1 MKHVRACRDLLG
13 RAFEAANRNGDLTY
27 GAYTCTHLN
36 SNLLFAGEP
45 LPEVQGEAEHGLA
58 YARKARFGLVIDVIT
73 TQLAMIRMLRGLTL
87 KFGYFDDG
95 QFNELRIEDHLS
107 SNPALA
113 LAACWYWIRKLQ
125 ALYLAGDYAAARDAA
140 SKAQRLL
147 WTSSLY
153 FEEAEY
159 HFYGALAQAA
169 HCDCAPAGERQQ
181 CMEALT
187 AHHRQLQ
194 VWAENCPENFENR
207 AALVAA
213 EIARIEGRV
222 VDAEQLYEQAIRS
235 ARTNGFVHNEG
246 LAYEVAARFYAAR
259 GFNEIAR
266 LYLGNARYDY
276 LRWGAN
282 GKVRQLDQS
291 YPQLTHEPPV
301 AGPTSTIGA
310 PVEHLDLAT
319 VIKVSQA
326 VSGEIV
332 LEKLLDTLMR
342 TAMARA
348 GAERVLL
355 ILARGATQ
363 RIAAEATT
371 SGDAV
376 TVHLRDKS
384 VAETVLPA
392 SVLHYVLRTGESVI
406 LDDAVSESP
415 FAADRY
421 IQQRQ
426 ARSILCLPLLA
437 QAKLIGVLYLE
448 NSLAP
453 RVFAPSRIAVLKLL
467 ASQAA
472 IALENARL
480 YRAEADLR
488 EVQMELAHAN
498 RVATMGQLTASIAHE
513 VQQPITAV
521 ATCAAAGLRWLGARP
536 PNVDEATQALG
547 RIVNDAMRAGDI
559 IGRIRDLVRKAPPR
573 RERVDI
579 NEAVREVIELT
590 RGEAAKNDVSV
601 LTVLGDG
608 LPLVQGDRVQLQQV
622 MLNLIVNAI
631 EAMSATSEGPR
642 DLLVSTAADSSEG
655 VSIALSDSGP
665 GLPADGITRVFD
677 PFYTTKASGLGMG
690 LSICHSI
697 IDAYG
702 GRLSA
707 MPNVPRGAVFQ
718 FTLPACADNSFGA
731 GVDPEAPP
739 TR

>member
-1 MKHVRACRDLLG
+1 
-13 RAFEAANRNGDLTY
+13 
-27 GAYTCTHLN
+27 
-36 SNLLFAGEP
+36 
-45 LPEVQGEAEHGLA
+45 
-58 YARKARFGLVIDVIT
+58 
-73 TQLAMIRMLRGLTL
+73 MIRMLRGLTL

-207 AALVAA
+207 AALVGA

-291 YPQLTHEPPV
+291 YPKLTHEPPV

-342 TAMARA
+342 TAMAQA

-371 SGDAV
+371 ICATSPWPRPCCRRRCSTMSCALGKASSSMMPRPNLRSPLIVTSSSGRRGPFSACRCSRRPSLSACC
-376 TVHLRDKS
+376 TSKTAWR
-384 VAETVLPA
+384 PA
-392 SVLHYVLRTGESVI
+392 
-406 LDDAVSESP
+406 
-415 FAADRY
+415 
-421 IQQRQ
+421 
-426 ARSILCLPLLA
+426 CLPH
-437 QAKLIGVLYLE
+437 
-448 NSLAP
+448 
-453 RVFAPSRIAVLKLL
+453 R
-467 ASQAA
+467 
-472 IALENARL
+472 AL
-480 YRAEADLR
+480 
-488 EVQMELAHAN
+488 Q
-498 RVATMGQLTASIAHE
+498 
-513 VQQPITAV
+513 
-521 ATCAAAGLRWLGARP
+521 C
-536 PNVDEATQALG
+536 
-547 RIVNDAMRAGDI
+547 
-559 IGRIRDLVRKAPPR
+559 
-573 RERVDI
+573 
-579 NEAVREVIELT
+579 
-590 RGEAAKNDVSV
+590 
-601 LTVLGDG
+601 
-608 LPLVQGDRVQLQQV
+608 
-622 MLNLIVNAI
+622 
-631 EAMSATSEGPR
+631 
-642 DLLVSTAADSSEG
+642 
-655 VSIALSDSGP
+655 
-665 GLPADGITRVFD
+665 
-677 PFYTTKASGLGMG
+677 
-690 LSICHSI
+690 
-697 IDAYG
+697 
-702 GRLSA
+702 
-707 MPNVPRGAVFQ
+707 
-718 FTLPACADNSFGA
+718 
-731 GVDPEAPP
+731 
-739 TR
+739 